1 MANVK
6 SLAEAEKDL
15 LAAKTA
21 YEEAER
27 KASWARSA
35 ETDALN
41 GLNAAQKAFDAV
53 LAEVRKSMPGASDW
67 RATAGRSVA

>member
-1 MANVK
+1 MAVK
-6 SLAEAEKDL
+6 TLAEAEKDL

-27 KASWARSA
+27 KSSYARSA

-41 GLNAAQKAFDAV
+41 RLNACQKAFDAV
-53 LAEVRKSMPGASDW
+53 LAEVRKSMPRSSDW
-67 RATAGRSVA
+67 RATSGRAV